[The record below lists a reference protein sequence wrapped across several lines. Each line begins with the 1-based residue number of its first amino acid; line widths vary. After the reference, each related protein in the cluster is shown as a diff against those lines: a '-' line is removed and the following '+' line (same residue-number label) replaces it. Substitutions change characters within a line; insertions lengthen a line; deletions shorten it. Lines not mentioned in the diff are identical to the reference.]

1 MGRKRW
7 QRSVS
12 HSEGTK
18 SYCTKNRRFSCR
30 NPFGWMINFIEVLE
44 TLAICILIHLQGG
57 FTCNEDETHT
67 RPLLRAETFVL
78 PAWFPFSSG
87 LCQQGPPCHMR
98 TSVPCLPTGSP
109 PSSQRPAG
117 LAFLGW
123 PYQSKLCLLAHCS
136 WSLGELASAV
146 GSEYCLDSRSQ
157 LPQLHG
163 RTLQSVGAQRKAAP
177 GGGERSTDS
186 PTPRCSRAQR
196 QPSTWPPSLQGP
208 STASSWLS

>member
-1 MGRKRW
+1 MHVASTACGRGSHWRALLGRKRR

-123 PYQSKLCLLAHCS
+123 PYQSKLCLPGPL
-136 WSLGELASAV
+136 
-146 GSEYCLDSRSQ
+146 Q
-157 LPQLHG
+157 LE
-163 RTLQSVGAQRKAAP
+163 P
-177 GGGERSTDS
+177 GGARVCC
-186 PTPRCSRAQR
+186 RV
-196 QPSTWPPSLQGP
+196 
-208 STASSWLS
+208 

>member
-123 PYQSKLCLLAHCS
+123 PYQSKLCL
-136 WSLGELASAV
+136 
-146 GSEYCLDSRSQ
+146 Q
-157 LPQLHG
+157 
-163 RTLQSVGAQRKAAP
+163 TLQQTRAPPGSSCMEELCKVLGPRGKQPPEVEREAQTAPPPDAAEPRGSPAP
-177 GGGERSTDS
+177 GLPHYKGHRL
-186 PTPRCSRAQR
+186 PPR
-196 QPSTWPPSLQGP
+196 G
-208 STASSWLS
+208 